1 MKICNLAL
9 PILAQAADDT
19 STLLS
24 LKVHTALETGV
35 DHLLD
40 AVGSRNVT
48 QMSALLQNLVEE
60 TIQDPA
66 YHQLDPDVIAA
77 LDLIKRT
84 LLTDIRGALNE
95 AHCYDQSELHT
106 QIKCFERCEHRFI
119 EGDES
124 CGHRCDGMEHKA
136 CRDKLLIKY
145 NDHITK
151 CRALDDFVYEFT
163 KLKCPNFQKKCCLL
177 SHTTWNCGGLCA
189 QSIAKL
195 EVDGSMGGWI
205 NTQIGIF
212 QSAYD
217 QWMKLHKECTA
228 SYHSYVELDADCDC
242 KQADCEARNCQWDQC
257 KYINCEMRYNECWG
271 DCEAEWERTSKAKEC
286 LEKDRK
292 IDWSATEKIECY
304 VNVLLEKPTPE
315 ELLATCG
322 KEDCF
327 NEYREHMYHECNKIC
342 VEVDFE
348 NGSGKLEEHV
358 RRAHEDPAYSGKF
371 TDVKNQATGQYQDQ
385 DVTEEGDHSVRTR
398 HRSHNKEEENRCTSH
413 LDLDYQLPPCCHPC
427 QPRPSAPCEGAGDYS
442 GGWDKNS
449 YMWLFYGQYGFLD
462 DSGIDYI
469 TQQVCH
475 SGEHTFIYGYNLC
488 DCIECP
494 KLPPCGKEHCTQAK
508 ACSYPATYDYSQH
521 DIKVDCSA
529 ISDSEVGPYTTGD
542 IPVGT
547 GDVPV
552 DE

>member
-1 MKICNLAL
+1 MGEWLG
-9 PILAQAADDT
+9 AQLEIFKTAHETWTREFKSCKRSYRAYIEKDAKCDCLQSECEAANC
-19 STLLS
+19 
-24 LKVHTALETGV
+24 G
-35 DHLLD
+35 
-40 AVGSRNVT
+40 
-48 QMSALLQNLVEE
+48 
-60 TIQDPA
+60 
-66 YHQLDPDVIAA
+66 
-77 LDLIKRT
+77 
-84 LLTDIRGALNE
+84 
-95 AHCYDQSELHT
+95 YDQY
-106 QIKCFERCEHRFI
+106 KW
-119 EGDES
+119 GN
-124 CGHRCDGMEHKA
+124 CDG
-136 CRDKLLIKY
+136 IY
-145 NDHITK
+145 NSCWNK
-151 CRALDDFVYEFT
+151 C
-163 KLKCPNFQKKCCLL
+163 QK
-177 SHTTWNCGGLCA
+177 
-189 QSIAKL
+189 
-195 EVDGSMGGWI
+195 
-205 NTQIGIF
+205 
-212 QSAYD
+212 AYD
-217 QWMKLHKECTA
+217 EAMPACEC
-228 SYHSYVELDADCDC
+228 
-242 KQADCEARNCQWDQC
+242 K
-257 KYINCEMRYNECWG
+257 
-271 DCEAEWERTSKAKEC
+271 
-286 LEKDRK
+286 EKDRK

-304 VNVLLEKPTPE
+304 VNVLLEQPSKDQ
-315 ELLATCG
+315 LLATCG

-371 TDVKNQATGQYQDQ
+371 TDVKNQATGQYEDQ
-385 DVTEEGDHSVRTR
+385 DVTEEGDHAVRTR
-398 HRSHNKEEENRCTSH
+398 HRSYNKEEENRCTSH
-413 LDLDYQLPPCCHPC
+413 LDLDHQLPPCCHPC

-529 ISDSEVGPYTTGD
+529 ISDSEIGPYKTGD
-542 IPVGT
+542 IGT
-547 GDVPV
+547 PV